1 MEMETMDKISIK
13 LQDEALFRDG
23 FVAGWMECIR
33 SKERDKRKL
42 KELAETAAD
51 NFIKDHRS

>member
-1 MEMETMDKISIK
+1 MDKISIK